1 MLTTEALNDDRR
13 NHEEETKEKTKKKP
27 FRRDLGDMKWVK
39 AKNITFAYNI
49 NETIVNQCLS

>member
-1 MLTTEALNDDRR
+1 M
-13 NHEEETKEKTKKKP
+13 EEGTHGWIEGSGEKGEEKKKP

-39 AKNITFAYNI
+39 TKNITFAYNI